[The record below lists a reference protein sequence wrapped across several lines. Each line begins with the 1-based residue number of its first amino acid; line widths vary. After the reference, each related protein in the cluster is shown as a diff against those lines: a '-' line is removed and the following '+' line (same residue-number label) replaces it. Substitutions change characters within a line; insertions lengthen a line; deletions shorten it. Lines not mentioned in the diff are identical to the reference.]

1 MKDSVL
7 YKKVLGCLVG
17 GACGDAL
24 GGPVEG
30 MNANFIR
37 QLHSGRVT
45 EMVSYRTR
53 PDDFFQPEMPSAY
66 AWHDTPGTYTD
77 DTYFSIQNALC
88 IIQKGGRINCEDLA
102 DFWVKN
108 FDVNRAW
115 FSTSNS
121 YHKLELTH
129 LPARDVGEGTIGE
142 NSSAMC
148 IGPIGAINAGN
159 PAQAAQ
165 DAYDV
170 VSFMHWGHSREAAA
184 ILAAAVA
191 EAFNPDATVESIMAA
206 ACDNI
211 PNGKESRM
219 YNALHLGLDLA
230 RKAKDSEELTQ
241 LYYDQLIIDWTGR
254 GMQPSGDGRHEASCE
269 AQESIPCALGMIL
282 NSKGDPRESI
292 VSAANFGRDCDSI
305 ACMVGYVVGALHGID
320 GLPQSWVQAVM
331 SANPEGPNLEELAVQ
346 FTQTLEKQLQADS
359 ARCQTV
365 LGMAQA

>member
-115 FSTSNS
+115 FSTANS

-142 NSSAMC
+142 NSSGALAPLAPSTRAIRLKPPKMPTMWSPLC
-148 IGPIGAINAGN
+148 TGAI
-159 PAQAAQ
+159 P
-165 DAYDV
+165 
-170 VSFMHWGHSREAAA
+170 
-184 ILAAAVA
+184 
-191 EAFNPDATVESIMAA
+191 
-206 ACDNI
+206 
-211 PNGKESRM
+211 
-219 YNALHLGLDLA
+219 
-230 RKAKDSEELTQ
+230 
-241 LYYDQLIIDWTGR
+241 GR
-254 GMQPSGDGRHEASCE
+254 LQPSWR
-269 AQESIPCALGMIL
+269 
-282 NSKGDPRESI
+282 R
-292 VSAANFGRDCDSI
+292 R
-305 ACMVGYVVGALHGID
+305 
-320 GLPQSWVQAVM
+320 
-331 SANPEGPNLEELAVQ
+331 
-346 FTQTLEKQLQADS
+346 
-359 ARCQTV
+359 
-365 LGMAQA
+365 